1 MMVAESW
8 MTDVAQSL
16 GRPAEEVRRWMSKIR
31 HDEQLNE
38 QRPISDSVLLQVRRL
53 NLYVEGES
61 TPYNQILDQFT
72 LDRCWDEC
80 LSRSGYQGRRAA
92 IDLYNR

>member
-1 MMVAESW
+1 MMEILV
-8 MTDVAQSL
+8 
-16 GRPAEEVRRWMSKIR
+16 
-31 HDEQLNE
+31 DEQC
-38 QRPISDSVLLQVRRL
+38 PISDSVLLQVRRL

-61 TPYNQILDQFT
+61 TPYNQILHQFT

-80 LSRSGYQGRRAA
+80 LSRSRYQERRAA

>member
-1 MMVAESW
+1 
-8 MTDVAQSL
+8 
-16 GRPAEEVRRWMSKIR
+16 MSSV
-31 HDEQLNE
+31 
-38 QRPISDSVLLQVRRL
+38 SDSVLLQVRRL

-61 TPYNQILDQFT
+61 TPYNQILDQLT

-80 LSRSGYQGRRAA
+80 LSRSGYQERRAA